1 MIKEFL
7 LRLRFLLLMC
17 FIFDLCVYQLSAQG
31 KEIYEKKVDS
41 LFGIYSKAK
50 NPEKNRL
57 AIHYGY
63 ALWVK
68 DPAKSTKMMLDAIAE
83 AESLGYENHQIEGCL
98 QYAHRLNGEGRAKEA
113 IPWLLKR
120 DSLIRQHYPATKLQA
135 NNYIFLANFYQWI
148 NNLDSSY
155 YYLGLAM
162 PLFSALKDKNGM
174 GVVYERMGRAAL
186 VKGEFDT
193 AIARFDRSAEYLAET
208 DSIYLLI
215 RNKYYLGLTNHYLGN
230 YELGIFYLLES
241 LRIMEGASI
250 FDLPMRWNIN
260 EMVGNIYAAMHQ
272 YENALKYHRRALAIR
287 RQNYEGVLPDSI
299 NLSYAY
305 SYSNIAE
312 AWLYLG
318 DTDSAAYYADISL
331 KIKLNKASSA
341 SLSDIGNSYLNLA
354 LIKKVQ
360 NELAQSLQLAKK
372 ADSLYALGQVQGDQV
387 KTLVLIAS
395 LYARFGRNADAVKSI
410 DKALDI
416 AEQTNSKALLKSVYK
431 EKASLLADQNNYEA
445 GYEALMNFNRLKD
458 SVFYGDLNKRIAEMQ
473 VLFDVERSE
482 KEKELIQLRY
492 NQLNQSSKYY
502 RVLGA
507 IAALLAISF
516 AIMLYLLRVDVSR
529 KKSLLQKKEEINS
542 LNEQKYEQELQ
553 HKNREMQLMV
563 QTIRQKNRMLEE
575 VKAIMAKEIR
585 DNCNAPIETFHK
597 TISVIRSHIHSEQNW
612 DIVGKQMERIS
623 FDFQKKLL
631 QLHPKLTTNDLQL
644 CTYIL
649 LNLPNHEIAA
659 QMNITNES
667 VRKQKYRLRKRLK
680 MNGETLES
688 YLNSL

>member
-1 MIKEFL
+1 MIKEILFC
-7 LRLRFLLLMC
+7 LRFPHLLC
-17 FIFDLCVYQLSAQG
+17 FLYCLCVYQLSAQG
-31 KEIYEKKVDS
+31 KENYKKRIDS
-41 LFGIYSKAK
+41 LFNLYSKAK

-63 ALWVK
+63 ALRLEEPTESK
-68 DPAKSTKMMLDAIAE
+68 KLMLDALAE
-83 AESLGYENHQIEGCL
+83 AESLGYLNNQLEGCL
-98 QYAHRLNGEGRAKEA
+98 QYAHRLNGDSRAKEA

-120 DSLIRQHYPATKLQA
+120 DSLIEQNYPASKLQA
-135 NNYIFLANFYQWI
+135 TNYIFLANFYQMI

-162 PLFSALKDKNGM
+162 PLFRELNDKNGM

-186 VKGEFDT
+186 VRGEFDT
-193 AIARFDRSAEYLAET
+193 AIARFNRSAEYLAET

-305 SYSNIAE
+305 SYNNIAE
-312 AWLYLG
+312 AWLHLG

-331 KIKLNKASSA
+331 RIKLQKASTA
-341 SLSDIGNSYLNLA
+341 SLSDIANSYLNLA
-354 LIKKVQ
+354 LIKKAQ
-360 NELAQSLQLAKK
+360 NDVAQSLQLAKK
-372 ADSLYALGQVQGDQV
+372 ADSLYALGQVQGDQARA
-387 KTLVLIAS
+387 LVLIAS
-395 LYARFGRNADAVKSI
+395 LYAKFGHNADAVKSI

-445 GYEALMNFNRLKD
+445 GYEALMNFNKLKD

-492 NQLNQSSKYY
+492 NQLTQSSKYY
-502 RVLGA
+502 RVLGV
-507 IAALLAISF
+507 IAALLALSF

-563 QTIRQKNRMLEE
+563 QTIRQKNQMLEE
-575 VKAIMAKEIR
+575 VKTIMAKEIR

-597 TISVIRSHIHSEQNW
+597 TISVIRSHIHSDYNW
-612 DIVGKQMERIS
+612 DILGRQMEAIS

-659 QMNITNES
+659 QMNIANES
-667 VRKQKYRLRKRLK
+667 VRKQKYRLRKRLNLK
-680 MNGETLES
+680 EESLES